1 MEKSLLPLS
10 PPGSHEN
17 YIKMLFF
24 HHNSFAQPQKP
35 FSLKSVARVQGL
47 SVNILAIGSG
57 VSRLSSA
64 QKPPCDLDISQ
75 PQCLHPSTGDFLSPL
90 GILLLHPQQGWVGR
104 TFICEDKMLALKK
117 MGFKLISKVSF

>member
-10 PPGSHEN
+10 PPGSHES

-47 SVNILAIGSG
+47 SVNILATGSG

-64 QKPPCDLDISQ
+64 HVTL
-75 PQCLHPSTGDFLSPL
+75 TEANLSVSIPAP
-90 GILLLHPQQGWVGR
+90 GI
-104 TFICEDKMLALKK
+104 F
-117 MGFKLISKVSF
+117 